1 MNRQQLQPIVD
12 AVANHADDS
21 VYVAR
26 VISETIQNNPDI
38 KPGWALNLT
47 KLLTLCTDKPIKSA
61 PFTVFAEGNSKLP
74 FLSFSAMPGRAFCPG
89 AGDCAQW
96 CYSFSSWRYPAA
108 FCRQVQNTMLL
119 STDAGRLFI
128 LNELDA
134 QLRRAKYRAIE
145 RVDFRL
151 YVDGDFRSVDD
162 IYFWMN
168 AIANRPKLAA
178 YGYSKSFYELL
189 GFDIALQCSGEAW
202 PSNYVLNVSSGHK
215 HSAEVVAAVEA
226 LPITRGHFVAV
237 PMPKTARHADH
248 GNRDHQKALRDTYG
262 RKAFTCPGECG
273 DCTPSGHAC
282 GSDRFKGVDIIIAAH

>member
-1 MNRQQLQPIVD
+1 MNRKQLAPIIE
-12 AVANHADDS
+12 AVAERSHDRE
-21 VYVAR
+21 YIGR
-26 VISETIQNNPDI
+26 VITQVIKDTPDI

-47 KLLTLCTDKPIKSA
+47 KLLTLCTDKPVKGS

-74 FLSFSAMPGRAFCPG
+74 FLSFSGLPGVQFCPG

-108 FCRQVQNTMLL
+108 FCRQVQNTLLL
-119 STDAGRLFI
+119 STDDGRLHI

-134 QLRRAKYRAIE
+134 QLRRAKYRDIE

-151 YVDGDFRSVDD
+151 YVDGDFRNVSD
-162 IYFWMN
+162 IHFWMQ
-168 AIANRPKLAA
+168 ALHNRPKLAA
-178 YGYSKSFYELL
+178 YGYSKSFHQLL
-189 GFDIALQCSGEAW
+189 GYDVAWPHEW

-237 PMPKTARHADH
+237 PMAKTARHSDH
-248 GNRDHQKALRDTYG
+248 GDRDHQKALRETYG